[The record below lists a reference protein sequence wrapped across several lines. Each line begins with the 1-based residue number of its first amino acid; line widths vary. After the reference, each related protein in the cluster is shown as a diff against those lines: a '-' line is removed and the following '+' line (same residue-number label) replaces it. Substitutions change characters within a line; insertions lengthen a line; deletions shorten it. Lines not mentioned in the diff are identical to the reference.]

1 MTTSIA
7 CFSHQSHISSL
18 TQCGSAISFAV
29 FLPHF
34 FYFSCSATFY
44 SATDRCDILR
54 DVMPTSTSR
63 MRLLAFFGGFP
74 SARRKKERMSEFGP
88 LGKPFDHD
96 YLKKMV
102 KLARWELSNNVRF
115 WAAAPVE
122 AFHKMCCL
130 WLLFQVKY
138 TLKLHNFCNLR
149 LSGSRRSNFQFSL
162 SNGVSRRSN

>member
-1 MTTSIA
+1 MWVCYIVC
-7 CFSHQSHISSL
+7 CFPSSLFLLFMLGYVLLGNRSVWYFTRCYAYVHISDASSRIFL
-18 TQCGSAISFAV
+18 GVSKCQTQKGKDVRIW
-29 FLPHF
+29 
-34 FYFSCSATFY
+34 ATRK
-44 SATDRCDILR
+44 TIW
-54 DVMPTSTSR
+54 P
-63 MRLLAFFGGFP
+63 RL
-74 SARRKKERMSEFGP
+74 SQ
-88 LGKPFDHD
+88 
-96 YLKKMV
+96 KMV
-102 KLARWELSNNVRF
+102 KLARCELSNNVRF

>member
-1 MTTSIA
+1 MGLLYRLLFSFLTFFTFHARLRFTRQPIGVIFYA
-7 CFSHQSHISSL
+7 MLCLRPHLGCVFSHFLGVSKCQ
-18 TQCGSAISFAV
+18 TQKGKDVRIW
-29 FLPHF
+29 
-34 FYFSCSATFY
+34 ATRK
-44 SATDRCDILR
+44 TIW
-54 DVMPTSTSR
+54 P
-63 MRLLAFFGGFP
+63 RL
-74 SARRKKERMSEFGP
+74 SQ
-88 LGKPFDHD
+88 
-96 YLKKMV
+96 KMV